1 MGPAYPVAGNP
12 AWGIGLLVGVTLAAG
27 LALVLVFVAK
37 ARRDRAE
44 RRSRELR
51 AGLLEC
57 LQGLDAARLRTL
69 TAAMS
74 RQHLNDQADL
84 LAVLSRP
91 DVHEWWTDRTTELLH
106 EALGGAEFI
115 AVLVRQLSSRKAAKR
130 GTALL
135 LGSSPSCRVP
145 DFLIAR
151 AMGDED
157 STVRLTAAAALERE
171 ETLEAANVLLDALEA
186 HALPDARIVE
196 RLGHEWAVE
205 ACRSRLRACDP
216 LHTGTARGSMA
227 RALGLAGDPV
237 AITDLLWLLDIGST
251 EEAVQAMRSL
261 ASCSVAGTEQQRS
274 WIAAAARTHVSSDAD
289 ALVLMATEAISVT
302 GDDGDIPLLAS
313 LVSHPDWHVRR
324 AAARALG
331 RRGAAGLASLS
342 DIVSGTDRYAADRAS
357 EELAMI
363 TGGPDGR

>member
-1 MGPAYPVAGNP
+1 MRSCISVRASA
-12 AWGIGLLVGVTLAAG
+12 
-27 LALVLVFVAK
+27 LALILVFLAK

-51 AGLLEC
+51 AGLTD
-57 LQGLDAARLRTL
+57 GLKRLDEGQLRKL

-91 DVHEWWTDRTTELLH
+91 DRNDWWTDRATEVLR
-106 EALGGAEFI
+106 EALGGADFV
-115 AVLVRQLSSRKAAKR
+115 AVLERQLSSRKAAKR

-135 LGSSPSCRVP
+135 LGSLPSCRVP

-171 ETLEAANVLLDALEA
+171 GTLEAANVLLDALEV
-186 HALPDARIVE
+186 HALPDARIIE

-205 ACRSRLRACDP
+205 PCRARIRACNP
-216 LHTGTARGSMA
+216 LLTGTARGSMA

-237 AITDLLWLLDIGST
+237 AISDLMWLLEVGSD

-261 ASCSVAGTEQQRS
+261 ASCSESATEQQRA
-274 WIAAAARTHVSSDAD
+274 WIAEAARMRLSSDSD
-289 ALVLMATEAISVT
+289 ALVLMATEALSVA
-302 GDDGDIPLLAS
+302 GDESDIPRLAS

-324 AAARALG
+324 VAARALG
-331 RRGAAGLASLS
+331 RRGAAGLASLAA
-342 DIVSGTDRYAADRAS
+342 IVSGPDKYAAERAS
-357 EELAMI
+357 EEIAI
-363 TGGPDGR
+363 VAGGPDGR